1 MVFNFGNNCSSST
14 KLNFQKNMLTNIPDD
29 NLPME
34 FVANDNRV
42 KHIESICLQNR
53 FSKTKNRHKKVIQY
67 YKS

>member
-1 MVFNFGNNCSSST
+1 
-14 KLNFQKNMLTNIPDD
+14 MLTNIPDD